1 MRLIKAIEN
10 DIALKTQQL
19 SRAKTLVDERKLKE
33 EIHSL
38 NSELKETLELEEN
51 NLTTQKLRKLTGD
64 DKKISGQIIWQ

>member
-33 EIHSL
+33 EIYSL